1 MTVQSSKIKVHARV
15 AALLLAALPSSF
27 AQTST
32 PAALH
37 PIDLPTVLQLAGA
50 QNIDVQ
56 IARERLA
63 EARANRDIAVEQFFP
78 WIAPGVGYRRHDG
91 QLQDVT
97 GTIFDASKQSYTLGG
112 TLTAQ
117 VDLGDAYYKSLAAK
131 QLVKAADHALDA
143 QRRDSIAAAAQG
155 YFDLVRAQAGAG
167 VAREGTLIATDYA
180 GQLHRAVEVGL
191 AFKGD
196 ALRAQV
202 EVGRTQLTLRQ
213 AVEKQRSA
221 AARLAQLLRLDS
233 TVELA
238 AREGDLAPLV
248 LVRTNAAL
256 DSLVAQ
262 ALAKRPELLQTKAL
276 THAAKEQHSGIV
288 KGPLVPTLGAQVFL
302 GGLGGGRNGS
312 LGHFDDSQDY
322 FLGLSWRIGPGGLF
336 DAPRRKAAASRVN
349 AALLGE
355 EKARDEVIRE
365 VVEAHTRAQSL
376 ADQFAVA
383 RSAVAA
389 AEETLKLTR
398 ERKEFAIGAVLET
411 IQAEQDLTRTRN
423 DLVIAIAEFNK
434 AQYALQRAIGAL
446 GSEPATPEKSK

>member
-1 MTVQSSKIKVHARV
+1 MKVQNLKFKIESCL
-15 AALLLAALPSSF
+15 AALLFAALPSSF
-27 AQTST
+27 AQTNT
-32 PAALH
+32 PATTH

-63 EARANRDIAVEQFFP
+63 EARANRDIATEQFFP

-91 QLQDVT
+91 QLQDIT
-97 GTIFDASKQSYTLGG
+97 GTVFDASKQSYTLGG

-131 QLVKAADHALDA
+131 QLVKAAGHGLDA
-143 QRRDSIAAAAQG
+143 QRQDSVAAAAQG

-167 VAREGTLIATDYA
+167 VARQAVLIAADYA
-180 GQLHRAVEVGL
+180 GQLQRAVEVGL

-202 EVGRTQLTLRQ
+202 EVGRNQLALRQ
-213 AVEKQRSA
+213 AAEQQRNS

-238 AREGDLAPLV
+238 PREGDLAPLV

-262 ALAKRPELLQTKAL
+262 ALVKRPELLQTKAL
-276 THAAKEQHSGIV
+276 TRAAKEQHAGVV

-312 LGHFDDSQDY
+312 LGHFDDSED
-322 FLGLSWRIGPGGLF
+322 FFIGLSWRIGPGGLF

-349 AALLGE
+349 TALLGE
-355 EKARDEVIRE
+355 EKARDEVIRQ

-389 AEETLKLTR
+389 AEETLKLTH
-398 ERKEFAIGAVLET
+398 ERKEFAVGAVLET

-423 DLVIAIAEFNK
+423 DLVTAIAEFNK
-434 AQYALQRAIGAL
+434 AQYALQRAIGAF
-446 GSEPATPEKSK
+446 GSEAAEPKKSK